1 MVECEVSFVVQDSSV
16 VQRGAVV
23 ELVKGY
29 DIVGIRVGQGQMSYK
44 PACAVVVRIY
54 CGHLGVLYLHKASTA
69 CNHNILHIWQWFE
82 LCGSNQ
88 HWRLLPHTEV
98 FKKAVWPG

>member
-23 ELVKGY
+23 ELVEGY

-44 PACAVVVRIY
+44 PACAVVVRI
-54 CGHLGVLYLHKASTA
+54 
-69 CNHNILHIWQWFE
+69 
-82 LCGSNQ
+82 
-88 HWRLLPHTEV
+88 
-98 FKKAVWPG
+98 